1 MTGAAIIGT
10 GFIAG
15 AHLDAL
21 RRLGVP
27 VRGVLG
33 SSPARG
39 AERAE
44 AMGVARAYA
53 SLDELLSDPEVTV
66 VHVTSP
72 NRLHHPQVMAI
83 LEAGRHVVCEK
94 PLAMTSAQSAEMLE
108 RAEGSGRICA
118 VCYNTRFYPLN
129 QHAHGMVAGGS
140 LGEVRLVT
148 GHFLQDWLARE
159 TDWNWRVEP
168 EEGGSL
174 RAVGDIG
181 THWLDL
187 TSFIA
192 GMQPSAVFA
201 ELATMIPVRRRP
213 TGPVETFSAAEGE
226 TEPVGIRTEDVGLVL
241 LRYPNGARGAMTV
254 SQVSHGHKG
263 GMAWEVAGSEASAA
277 WDMEASEELWIGHR
291 GRANERLWRDPA
303 LMNPYGARAAMAPGG
318 HVEGFPDA
326 FRAFF
331 AQVYADIAAGGRQD
345 RSTWA
350 TFADGHHSM
359 LLCDAI
365 LQSART
371 GSWVEVAA

>member
-1 MTGAAIIGT
+1 M
-10 GFIAG
+10 
-15 AHLDAL
+15 
-21 RRLGVP
+21 GVP
-27 VRGVLG
+27 
-33 SSPARG
+33 
-39 AERAE
+39 
-44 AMGVARAYA
+44 RAYA
-53 SLDELLSDPEVTV
+53 SLGELLSDPGVDV

-94 PLAMTSAQSAEMLE
+94 PLAMTSAQSAEMVAK
-108 RAEGSGRICA
+108 AEASGRVAA

-129 QHAHGMVAGGS
+129 QHAHGMVANGE

-148 GHFLQDWLARE
+148 GHFLQDWLARD
-159 TDWNWRVEP
+159 TDWNWRLDP
-168 EEGGSL
+168 AEGGAL

-201 ELATMIPVRRRP
+201 ELATTIPVRRRP
-213 TGPVETFSAAEGE
+213 TGPVETFSAARGE
-226 TEPVGIRTEDVGLVL
+226 TEPVDIRTEDVGLVL

-254 SQVSHGHKG
+254 SQVSHGRKG
-263 GMAWEVAGSEASAA
+263 AMAWEVAGSEASAA
-277 WDMEASEELWIGHR
+277 WDAEASEALWIGHR
-291 GRANERLWRDPA
+291 GRANETLWRDPS
-303 LMNPYGARAAMAPGG
+303 LMNPFGARAAMVPGG
-318 HVEGFPDA
+318 HVEGFADT

-331 AQVYADIAAGGRQD
+331 AQVYADIGAGGRRD
-345 RSTWA
+345 GSTWA

-365 LQSART
+365 LDSART
-371 GSWVEVAA
+371 GAWVEVGA